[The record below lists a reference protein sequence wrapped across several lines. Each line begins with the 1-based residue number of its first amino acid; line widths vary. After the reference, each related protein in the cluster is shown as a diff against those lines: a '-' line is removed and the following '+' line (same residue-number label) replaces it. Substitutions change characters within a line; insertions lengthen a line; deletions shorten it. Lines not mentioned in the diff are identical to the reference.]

1 MEIIFFLISGAILF
15 AALKLLT
22 SMPCIP
28 SNQKLLYVKETQPE
42 ESQNEGIV
50 RSVLPT
56 KGKPVD
62 SEGEEKNIGL
72 KIWL

>member
-1 MEIIFFLISGAILF
+1 
-15 AALKLLT
+15 
-22 SMPCIP
+22 MPCIA
-28 SNQKLLYVKETQPE
+28 SNPKLLYVKKTQFE
-42 ESQNEGIV
+42 ESENESIV

-56 KGKPVD
+56 KGQPVD